1 MVLQAKCIEKI
12 RDKNK
17 HIIEYKLISKDK
29 KTISVKSDDLKSAMR
44 SGQIEVINLTLTSD
58 NRLID
63 KKQDALS
70 KHINTQVLLSLLT
83 LPS

>member
-63 KKQDALS
+63 KKPDTVS
-70 KHINTQVLLSLLT
+70 KHLNTS
-83 LPS
+83 